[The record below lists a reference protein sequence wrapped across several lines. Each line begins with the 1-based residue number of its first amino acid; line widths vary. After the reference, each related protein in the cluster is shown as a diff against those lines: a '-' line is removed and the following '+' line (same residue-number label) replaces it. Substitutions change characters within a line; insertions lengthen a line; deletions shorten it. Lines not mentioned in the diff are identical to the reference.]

1 MMTARLFASDI
12 VIIPKKKPLL
22 DEVTIQSKIT
32 QNIIKPLKKPL
43 VKEKKELK
51 QTIKPEIKPEIKVQK
66 KEKDQNVAKSTVSE
80 DLQFIIPKKKPVIV
94 RTEVSKAKEK
104 SKFYKKKRF

>member
-1 MMTARLFASDI
+1 MTTKSFTADL
-12 VIIPKKKPLL
+12 VIIPEKKPFL
-22 DEVTIQSKIT
+22 DELTIKSKIT

-66 KEKDQNVAKSTVSE
+66 KEQDLNVAKSSVSE